1 MNTTDNAFLGTG
13 IDSLFG
19 DANANPNEYEFMVN
33 LDDVEIEA
41 QVREE
46 FEDEGNDLASL
57 GKSLAKRQLQAIVI
71 RPNRPGRDKPFLLV
85 AGERRIRAARL
96 EGLPQLRARV
106 VEMDDQ
112 EAEDMQLAENIHR
125 KNLTQIEEAKK
136 IQRDLDQLGDTDAVL
151 EKHHKSRAWLSK
163 MLALLTLPEQAK
175 RLVTE
180 NVSADVEVIN
190 TVKTIEKVDPEA
202 AKELVDD
209 LKATRGK
216 QNARE
221 KVQAVKDKVKPS
233 KKKEGKAEKTPSK
246 RDAELA
252 EQRGVVATPKNRG
265 YEEPGQVDVFAGAKP
280 AGDDKGG
287 EAGTY
292 GLNPFSDDS
301 ESTTQDTQERR
312 PPAFSP
318 AEVLN
323 QTYINIFEFGS
334 SPKTLLNLMSEEDKE
349 AVDGWLH
356 SFYDAGV
363 KAEDVGRAV
372 IQGFR
377 NGQFAP
383 DGDGAFALVAFLHGS
398 DSEAKFDLLNI
409 FGSVKS

>member
-1 MNTTDNAFLGTG
+1 MNDNAFLNTG
-13 IDSLFG
+13 IDNLFG
-19 DANANPNEYEFMVN
+19 DAGGNPNEYEIMVN
-33 LDDVEIEA
+33 LDDVAIEA

-57 GKSLAKRQLQAIVI
+57 GKSLRKRQLQAIVI
-71 RPNRPGRDKPFLLV
+71 RPNREGRDKPFLLV
-85 AGERRIRAARL
+85 AGERRMRAARL

-180 NVSADVEVIN
+180 NVSADIEVIN

-216 QNARE
+216 ENARD
-221 KVQAVKDKVKPS
+221 KAQAVKEKVKPS
-233 KKKEGKAEKTPSK
+233 KKPKAEKPAGKASGSG
-246 RDAELA
+246 E
-252 EQRGVVATPKNRG
+252 VATPKDRSQ
-265 YEEPGQVDVFAGAKP
+265 EEPGEATVFAPAKP
-280 AGDDKGG
+280 NGGAGKATVPSGIPPLAV
-287 EAGTY
+287 EAI
-292 GLNPFSDDS
+292 LNK
-301 ESTTQDTQERR
+301 
-312 PPAFSP
+312 AFSN
-318 AEVLN
+318 V
-323 QTYINIFEFGS
+323 TEFGAAPAMIADTMTES
-334 SPKTLLNLMSEEDKE
+334 EKELADDWLL
-349 AVDGWLH
+349 
-356 SFYDAGV
+356 SFYDAGQQT
-363 KAEDVGRAV
+363 KDVGRAV
-372 IQGFR
+372 MLGFR
-377 NGQFAP
+377 NGQFSTEGA
-383 DGDGAFALVAFLHGS
+383 GAFALASFLYGA
-398 DSEAKFDLLNI
+398 DTDAKFSIVNV
-409 FGSVKS
+409 FGSVKP

>member
-1 MNTTDNAFLGTG
+1 MNDNAFLNTG
-13 IDSLFG
+13 IDNLFG
-19 DANANPNEYEFMVN
+19 DAGGNPNEYELMVN
-33 LDDVEIEA
+33 LDDVAIEA

-57 GKSLAKRQLQAIVI
+57 GKSLRKRQLQAIVI
-71 RPNRPGRDKPFLLV
+71 RPNREGHDKPFLLV
-85 AGERRIRAARL
+85 AGERRMRAARL

-180 NVSADVEVIN
+180 NVSADIEVIN

-216 QNARE
+216 ENARD
-221 KVQAVKDKVKPS
+221 KAQAVKEKVKPS
-233 KKKEGKAEKTPSK
+233 KKPKADKPAGSGE
-246 RDAELA
+246 
-252 EQRGVVATPKNRG
+252 VATSKDRSQ
-265 YEEPGQVDVFAGAKP
+265 EEPGEVKVFAPAKP
-280 AGDDKGG
+280 SGG
-287 EAGTY
+287 ANKTASPSGGVPLAVEAI
-292 GLNPFSDDS
+292 LNKAFGNITEFGAVPAMIADTMTDS
-301 ESTTQDTQERR
+301 EKELVDDW
-312 PPAFSP
+312 
-318 AEVLN
+318 
-323 QTYINIFEFGS
+323 
-334 SPKTLLNLMSEEDKE
+334 LL
-349 AVDGWLH
+349 
-356 SFYDAGV
+356 SFYDAGQQT
-363 KAEDVGRAV
+363 KDVGRAV
-372 IQGFR
+372 MLGFR
-377 NGQFAP
+377 NGQFSTEGA
-383 DGDGAFALVAFLHGS
+383 GAFALAAFLYGA
-398 DSEAKFDLLNI
+398 DTDAKFSIVNV
-409 FGSVKS
+409 FGSVKP